1 MKKKVSI
8 LVTCLLLV
16 LSLTVT
22 IVTGITYSKFKNYE
36 VEFKLQEGTI
46 VEKFSKYSPSLKG
59 TIGDSNIYIIDSGV
73 PGASIL
79 VIGGTHPNEP
89 AGQIAATLFLE
100 NVKVTQ
106 GKVFVI
112 TECNKSA
119 YGYSYPLEASPMYYN
134 IQTQTGE
141 RLFKFGTRAT
151 NNTEQWPN
159 PDVYVHA
166 QSGQKLSASETRNL
180 NRSYPGRIDG
190 TYSERVAFA
199 VAECIRQNDITLTVD
214 LHEASPEYVTINAI
228 IFHERASSIASR
240 VQMAFEAIDLA
251 ISPEPSPANLHG
263 LTHRELGDYTDTL
276 AFIMETSNASQGKIR
291 GAFTES
297 IIVDGTTDKFYSRIQ
312 ALDEERGTKILYAD
326 VTSIDERVARHV
338 YGIQTIISSYN
349 KDYSKDKLIT
359 RRDGTTFKEVGKL
372 IIEGLPDYDE
382 MIQNG
387 IGKYL

>member
-1 MKKKVSI
+1 MKNKKLSLLI
-8 LVTCLLLV
+8 TCLILA
-16 LSLTVT
+16 LSIAVTV
-22 IVTGITYSKFKNYE
+22 ITGITYKKFKDYE
-36 VEFKLQEGTI
+36 VDFKLQEGTV

-59 TIGDSNIYIIDSGV
+59 TIGDSNIYVMDSGV

-134 IQTQTGE
+134 IQTATGE
-141 RLFKFGTRAT
+141 RIFKFGTRAT

-199 VAECIRQNDITLTVD
+199 VAECIRQNDITITVD
-214 LHEASPEYVTINAI
+214 LHEASPEYITINAI
-228 IFHERASSIASR
+228 IYHERAKLVASR
-240 VQMAFEAIDLA
+240 VSLAFEMDDLA
-251 ISPEPSPANLHG
+251 ISVEPSPVNLHG

-297 IIVDGTTDKFYSRIQ
+297 IITDGTTDKFYSRIQ
-312 ALDEERGTKILYAD
+312 ALDKERGTKILYAD
-326 VTSIDERVARHV
+326 VTSIDERVARHIF
-338 YGIQTIISSYN
+338 GIISIIKGYN
-349 KDYSKDKLIT
+349 SDYKKIV
-359 RRDGTTFKEVGKL
+359 RRDGTSLEEVGKL
-372 IIEGLPDYDE
+372 EVENLPDYEDI
-382 MIQNG
+382 IQYG
-387 IGKYL
+387 VGKYL